1 MQKNLRVSNKSS
13 TFAVSKRKKV
23 NIMTTDYSKKQI
35 VANEIVRLAVISR
48 INRSNYDYATDKL
61 AAFLEKVM
69 KLDVFAAQVA
79 TTVYNNCGHGYN
91 VANVS
96 SKQAWIIACAAIEAG
111 METSAI
117 VDYKKADEDV
127 EMSKEATFAAAEEP
141 AKGVSDKEAREFVM
155 NATIEV
161 EGNGI
166 VVINGLRCKAADMM
180 LVNKARTSKVSKSAM
195 FRAYTQ
201 LMNMLNNKIA

>member
-1 MQKNLRVSNKSS
+1 
-13 TFAVSKRKKV
+13 
-23 NIMTTDYSKKQI
+23 MTTDYSKKQI
-35 VANEIVRLAVISR
+35 VANEIVRLASVSR
-48 INRSNYDYATDKL
+48 IDSNKYNYTTDRL

-69 KLDVFAAQVA
+69 KLDGFAAQVA

-117 VDYKKADEDV
+117 VDYKEEEDAD
-127 EMSKEATFAAAEEP
+127 MSKEATFAAAAEP
-141 AKGVSDKEAREFVM
+141 AKGVSDKEAKEFVM
-155 NATIEV
+155 NATIDV

-166 VVINGLRCKAADMM
+166 VVINGVRCKASGMM
-180 LVNKARTSKVSKSAM
+180 LVNKARASKVSKSAM
-195 FRAYTQ
+195 FSAYLQ

>member
-1 MQKNLRVSNKSS
+1 
-13 TFAVSKRKKV
+13 
-23 NIMTTDYSKKQI
+23 MTTDYSKKQI
-35 VANEIVRLAVISR
+35 VANEIVRLASVSR
-48 INRSNYDYATDKL
+48 IDSNKYNYTTDRL

-69 KLDVFAAQVA
+69 KLDGFAAQVA
-79 TTVYNNCGHGYN
+79 TTVYNKCGHDY
-91 VANVS
+91 NVS

-117 VDYKKADEDV
+117 VDYKKDEDTD
-127 EMSKEATFAAAEEP
+127 MSKEATFAAAAEP
-141 AKGVSDKEAREFVM
+141 AKGVSDKEAKEFVM

-166 VVINGLRCKAADMM
+166 VVINGVRCKASGMM

-195 FRAYTQ
+195 FSAYQQ

>member
-1 MQKNLRVSNKSS
+1 
-13 TFAVSKRKKV
+13 
-23 NIMTTDYSKKQI
+23 MTTDYSKKQI
-35 VANEIVRLAVISR
+35 VANEIVRLASVSC

-69 KLDVFAAQVA
+69 KLDVFASQVA

-91 VANVS
+91 VGNVS
-96 SKQAWIIACAAIEAG
+96 SKQAWAIACAAIEAG

-117 VDYKKADEDV
+117 VDYKQADEDV
-127 EMSKEATFAAAEEP
+127 EMSKEATFAAAEP
-141 AKGVSDKEAREFVM
+141 AKGVSDKEAKEFVM

-166 VVINGLRCKAADMM
+166 VVINGVRCKAAGMM

-195 FRAYTQ
+195 FSAYTQ

>member
-1 MQKNLRVSNKSS
+1 
-13 TFAVSKRKKV
+13 
-23 NIMTTDYSKKQI
+23 MTTDYSKKQI
-35 VANEIVRLAVISR
+35 VANEIVRLASVSR
-48 INRSNYDYATDKL
+48 VSSINYDYATDKL

-117 VDYKKADEDV
+117 VEYKQADEDV
-127 EMSKEATFAAAEEP
+127 EMSKEATFAAEEP
-141 AKGVSDKEAREFVM
+141 AKGVSDKEAKEFVM

-166 VVINGLRCKAADMM
+166 VVINGVRCKAAGMM

-195 FRAYTQ
+195 FSAYTQ

>member
-1 MQKNLRVSNKSS
+1 
-13 TFAVSKRKKV
+13 
-23 NIMTTDYSKKQI
+23 MTTDYSKKQI
-35 VANEIVRLAVISR
+35 VANEIVRLANVSR
-48 INRSNYDYATDKL
+48 IDSNKYNYTTDRL

-117 VDYKKADEDV
+117 VEYKKADEDID
-127 EMSKEATFAAAEEP
+127 MSKEATFAAAEEP
-141 AKGVSDKEAREFVM
+141 AKGVSDKEAKEFVM

-166 VVINGLRCKAADMM
+166 VVINGVRCKAAGMM
-180 LVNKARTSKVSKSAM
+180 LVNKARAGKVSKSAM
-195 FRAYTQ
+195 FSAYTQ